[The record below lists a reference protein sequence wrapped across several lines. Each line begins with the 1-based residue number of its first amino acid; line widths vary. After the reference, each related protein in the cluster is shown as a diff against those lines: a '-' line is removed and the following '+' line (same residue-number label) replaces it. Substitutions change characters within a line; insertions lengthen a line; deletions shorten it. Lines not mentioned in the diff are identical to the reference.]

1 MWWLANLVIKNIVI
15 DSAIKKKNIVIGA
28 VLLKQAQNKWTSHV
42 TFDIDLLIQK
52 VMFQVFFCFDLKKN
66 DIIQMKT
73 K

>member
-42 TFDIDLLIQK
+42 TCDIDLLI
-52 VMFQVFFCFDLKKN
+52 
-66 DIIQMKT
+66 
-73 K
+73 